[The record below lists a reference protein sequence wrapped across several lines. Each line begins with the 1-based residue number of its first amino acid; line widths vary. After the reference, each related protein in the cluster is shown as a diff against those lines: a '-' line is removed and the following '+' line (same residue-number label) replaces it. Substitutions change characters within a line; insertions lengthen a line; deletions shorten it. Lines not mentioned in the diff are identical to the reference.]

1 MNIHSQ
7 LTRFLTAW
15 LWSCQAK
22 RRLITVEKSQRNS
35 ARLILR
41 FATPPRPLFHISI
54 WPGRWHHQGEAAVS
68 KLPAIAA
75 GQTRGFRHE
84 PSWSHYH
91 NSAATVTFQP
101 SDTHLSAWHYKG
113 WICHSTN
120 LRSYFLQNVL
130 YPWLQWKEPGKK
142 ETSRKNVSAKTVV
155 GPATCLGKTRRS
167 QGGM

>member
-15 LWSCQAK
+15 LQSCQAK
-22 RRLITVEKSQRNS
+22 RRLITVEKSQWNS
-35 ARLILR
+35 ARLILG
-41 FATPPRPLFHISI
+41 FATAPQPCSTSASGQAGGTTRGKLLSANCPLS
-54 WPGRWHHQGEAAVS
+54 
-68 KLPAIAA
+68 LPARW
-75 GQTRGFRHE
+75 GGSVMSRRGHTITTA
-84 PSWSHYH
+84 H
-91 NSAATVTFQP
+91 ATVTFQP

-120 LRSYFLQNVL
+120 WRSYFLQNVL
-130 YPWLQWKEPGKK
+130 YSWLQWKEPGKK

-155 GPATCLGKTRRS
+155 GPAACLGKTRRS